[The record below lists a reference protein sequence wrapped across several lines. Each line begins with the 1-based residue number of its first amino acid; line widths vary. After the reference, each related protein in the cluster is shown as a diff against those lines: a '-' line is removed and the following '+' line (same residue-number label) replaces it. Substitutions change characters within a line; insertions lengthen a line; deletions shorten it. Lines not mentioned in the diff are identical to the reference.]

1 MSLLLKTYAELY
13 IISFPYAFIL
23 FFFLALLTKRPRFY
37 HQIFNNFKVFC
48 NRFRT
53 ISPLFG
59 QILITCFK
67 NSKACLS
74 SFSYSKTCSG
84 VEVVECLSCIVPAH
98 RFILLFFRIYM
109 PVISAT
115 ANLMEVVVFAVSL
128 YFLSFSYLHFL
139 REQLSSNLFWKN
151 FCFNFRGKK

>member
-23 FFFLALLTKRPRFY
+23 FFFLVLLTKRPRFY
-37 HQIFNNFKVFC
+37 HQIFNNFRVFC

-109 PVISAT
+109 PVISVT
-115 ANLMEVVVFAVSL
+115 ANLMECGCFC
-128 YFLSFSYLHFL
+128 SFIIFFKFFIFTFFK
-139 REQLSSNLFWKN
+139 RTIIE
-151 FCFNFRGKK
+151 